1 MHGPSKSPR
10 KLLSP
15 IRWCP
20 ALQRQSGAPQSSAS
34 TPGVGGATL
43 LQPSCTV
50 CAALVF
56 GQLPLVVPLGLP
68 LASCGMLGHSAALPT
83 TGGKRPRS
91 CQSCYLVYHTSLV
104 GVWLCAVV
112 PVAPGP
118 CPWCALCC
126 PCIIPWDTTPQTG
139 GYDLTKCGC
148 FVC

>member
-1 MHGPSKSPR
+1 MTPCTGPSKSPR

-20 ALQRQSGAPQSSAS
+20 ALQRQPGAPQSSAS
-34 TPGVGGATL
+34 SPGVGGATL

-50 CAALVF
+50 CATLVF

-68 LASCGMLGHSAALPT
+68 LASCGMLGHSELPT

-104 GVWLCAVV
+104 GVWHLRC
-112 PVAPGP
+112 GP
-118 CPWCALCC
+118 SSPWAM
-126 PCIIPWDTTPQTG
+126 PM
-139 GYDLTKCGC
+139 
-148 FVC
+148 VCTMLPLHNTMGHNSTDGRI